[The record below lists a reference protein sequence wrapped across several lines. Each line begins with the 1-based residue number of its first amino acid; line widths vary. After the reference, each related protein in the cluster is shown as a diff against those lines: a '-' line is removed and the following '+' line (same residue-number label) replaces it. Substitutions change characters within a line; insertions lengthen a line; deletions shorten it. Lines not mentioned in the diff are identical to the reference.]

1 MQNTMK
7 AVRQA
12 EAGGRL
18 LIETVP
24 LPEPGPGQVLVR
36 MAASPI
42 NPSDL
47 ASIREPYMVSSWP
60 FTPGLEG
67 SGTVV
72 RAGKGLLPALRKGK
86 RVACSPDPGGDG
98 TWAEYLLTSALR
110 TVPLPAKVG
119 FDQGSMLL
127 VNPMTA
133 MAFIHMARRGRHGA
147 MVNNAG
153 ASSLGRMLIRLTTHY
168 GIPLISIVR
177 REDQVEALKTEGAV
191 HVLNSSDPSFEAD
204 LRDVSGRLG
213 ATLVLDAVT
222 GPETGRLLRNVPDGA
237 TLVAYARL
245 SGASI
250 QADPSDLIRHGR
262 TITGFQL
269 GLWLNSKPPLFK
281 LRLSAQVRKMMQE
294 FLYAKIHRTFPLE
307 EVEAAVQLYREN
319 MSGGKILL
327 IPG

>member
-222 GPETGRLLRNVPDGA
+222 GPETGRLLRRIHPGGSVRPDPAWQDHHRIPARTVAQLQTAPVQAPPQRTGQENDAGVP
-237 TLVAYARL
+237 VCE
-245 SGASI
+245 
-250 QADPSDLIRHGR
+250 DPQD
-262 TITGFQL
+262 
-269 GLWLNSKPPLFK
+269 
-281 LRLSAQVRKMMQE
+281 LSAGRGGSGCAALPGKHVRGKDPPDPRLGALR
-294 FLYAKIHRTFPLE
+294 FLC
-307 EVEAAVQLYREN
+307 
-319 MSGGKILL
+319 
-327 IPG
+327 